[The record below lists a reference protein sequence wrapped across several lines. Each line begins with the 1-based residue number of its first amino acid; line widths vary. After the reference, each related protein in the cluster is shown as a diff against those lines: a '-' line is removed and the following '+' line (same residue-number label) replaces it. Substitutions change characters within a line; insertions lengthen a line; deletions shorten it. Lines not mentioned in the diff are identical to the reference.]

1 MYERT
6 FQLPMEES
14 HTEICVRKA
23 EQWGDLQ
30 NFFEKIIKERNPDNT
45 QQCSRHALE
54 YVACWRKLGYTF
66 GKLKQLALQ
75 GVKQQVKKNENVFQ
89 KDQWFRLNK
98 IRSAFPAHISLSFL
112 VDNTVKYFKF
122 ESSSRT
128 IPPVPVIAKQ
138 EKNSVGKILLD
149 MEKTLQ
155 KHSVLIDIGLALS
168 RHNSYDETAQ
178 QLAKL
183 DKILNEKPAYRP
195 M

>member
-1 MYERT
+1 
-6 FQLPMEES
+6 MEKS
-14 HTEICVRKA
+14 HTEISVRKA

-30 NFFEKIIKERNPDNT
+30 KFFEQIIKERNPDNT

-54 YVACWRKLGYTF
+54 YVACWRKLGYSF

-75 GVKQQVKKNENVFQ
+75 NVGQQVKKNENVFQ

-122 ESSSRT
+122 ESSSR
-128 IPPVPVIAKQ
+128 IILPVRVTAKQ
-138 EKNSVGKILLD
+138 EKNSVGKILSD

-155 KHSVLIDIGLALS
+155 KQSDLIDIGLALS
-168 RHNSYDETAQ
+168 RHNSYNETAQ

-183 DKILNEKPAYRP
+183 DKILNEKPAYRS

>member
-6 FQLPMEES
+6 FQLPMEKY
-14 HTEICVRKA
+14 HTKICVRNA

-30 NFFEKIIKERNPDNT
+30 KFFEQIIKEKNPDNT
-45 QQCSRHALE
+45 HQCSQHALE

-89 KDQWFRLNK
+89 KDQWFRLNR
-98 IRSAFPAHISLSFL
+98 IRSAFPVHISLSFL
-112 VDNTVKYFKF
+112 VDNTVKYFKS
-122 ESSSRT
+122 ESSSRIT
-128 IPPVPVIAKQ
+128 LPVRVTAKQ
-138 EKNSVGKILLD
+138 EKNSVREILSD

-155 KHSVLIDIGLALS
+155 KHSDLIDIGLALN
-168 RHNSYDETAQ
+168 RHNSCKETAQ

-183 DKILNEKPAYRP
+183 DEILHEKPAYR
-195 M
+195 